1 MKYLGSITDD
11 LDLVTKKYVDDHAGG
26 DTVSATAQYNSGVK
40 IATVTV
46 NGSAVDIYVPV
57 YSGGVL

>member
-11 LDLVTKKYVDDHAGG
+11 LDIATKKYVDDNAG
-26 DTVSATAQYNSGVK
+26 DTVTASAQYNSGTK

-46 NGSAVDIYVPV
+46 NNVAVDIYVPV
-57 YSGGVL
+57 YAGGVA